1 IESKTNLLWQ
11 SDPRRLFYTSKQCKV
26 KTSKSKNKLTG
37 EILFSILSFT
47 SIYDSI
53 TSNTSYKTLEK
64 FEKIYILELEWT
76 NRLYNVTGQFPDE
89 EYADQR
95 SKIKKVRMKTQQ
107 QRRIVHQN
115 LMLAFFQIH
124 MRMSFISITGN
135 QIDLF
140 TPQPDQTICGL

>member
-1 IESKTNLLWQ
+1 
-11 SDPRRLFYTSKQCKV
+11 
-26 KTSKSKNKLTG
+26 
-37 EILFSILSFT
+37 
-47 SIYDSI
+47 DSI
-53 TSNTSYKTLEK
+53 TSNISYKTLEK

-107 QRRIVHQN
+107 RRIVHQN
-115 LMLAFFQIH
+115 LMLVTFSLFFQAFFQIH

-140 TPQPDQTICGL
+140 TPQTDQTICGL